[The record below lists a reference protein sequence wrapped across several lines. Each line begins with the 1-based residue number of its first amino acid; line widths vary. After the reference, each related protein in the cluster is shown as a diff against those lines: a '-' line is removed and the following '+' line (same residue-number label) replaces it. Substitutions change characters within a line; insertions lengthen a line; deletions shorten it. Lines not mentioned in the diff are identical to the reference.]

1 MAIGERIQIYR
12 KALGLKGKQFAA
24 IIGISGGSLSDL
36 ENDKTKPKADTLE
49 SIVLKTD
56 VNSMWLLTG
65 IGEMRRDIEPV
76 PAVSEKHDPY
86 IASVLEMMR
95 AMDDDTKRDIQLSV
109 QKEKLL
115 RELLKEKWDM
125 KAA

>member
-1 MAIGERIQIYR
+1 MVLGERIRIYR
-12 KALGLKGKQFAA
+12 EALGLKGKEFAA

-56 VNSMWLLTG
+56 VNPMWLLTET
-65 IGEMRRDIEPV
+65 GEMRRGTAPV
-76 PAVSEKHDPY
+76 PSVSEKPDPY
-86 IASVLEMMR
+86 IASVSEMMR
-95 AMDDDTKRDIQLSV
+95 AMDDDTKKYIQLSV

-115 RELLKEKWDM
+115 RELMKERQELK
-125 KAA
+125 AG